1 MNIEIVAVD
10 GIPIELKKKTSGYL
24 VTGEDLIDLREISE
38 RTLQLASCPEGKTR
52 VVKELND
59 WIDRIE
65 DSNSL

>member
-10 GIPIELKKKTSGYL
+10 GIPIELRKRTAGYL
-24 VTGEDLIDLREISE
+24 VTGEDLIDLREIAE
-38 RTLQLASCPEGKTR
+38 RTLQLASFPEGKTR